1 MNVNVQ
7 IIIKDNK
14 LIKKNPETRLDS
26 SEKNV
31 KLEFIFDEVQCEK
44 YYALLDSPSGTYR
57 ALLKETSIEKWYDC
71 EIPEHIF
78 DYSYLK
84 VYLYGVTV
92 KERKWKT
99 NTLIFPISHKHH
111 HHKPHNPKPHHKPH
125 KCEPHHKPHHK
136 PHKCE
141 PGCKHP
147 DFFEY
152 ILHLLK
158 DTVNKIV
165 IKEEEHKAYTY
176 HIDGKKEKLIQ
187 IIPLPEWVTKEDLS
201 DYAEKSELLEL
212 ASRITTL
219 EENSLGIIVLGSGE
233 DLPPVGD
240 GNKLYF
246 VESND
251 PEVENGYD
259 EYVWIDGSYELI
271 GTSKIDINLSG
282 YVRKDELSTHISAE
296 IVDSG
301 EDIGDLNL
309 IFNY

>member
-7 IIIKDNK
+7 ILIRYNK
-14 LIKKNPETRLDS
+14 LVKKNPETRLDGS
-26 SEKNV
+26 QKDVE
-31 KLEFIFDEVQCEK
+31 LEFLFDEVHCEK

-57 ALLKETSIEKWYDC
+57 TLLEEKGEKTYTC
-71 EIPEHIF
+71 KLPEHIF

-84 VYLYGVTV
+84 IYLYGITV
-92 KERKWKT
+92 SEKRWKT
-99 NTLIFPISHKHH
+99 NSIIFPIKHKH
-111 HHKPHNPKPHHKPH
+111 N
-125 KCEPHHKPHHK
+125 HHKPHHK
-136 PHKCE
+136 GECDPH
-141 PGCKHP
+141 CKHP

-152 ILHLLK
+152 ILEKVK
-158 DTVNKIV
+158 DTINKIV
-165 IKEEEHKAYTY
+165 IEEEEHKAYAY

-187 IIPLPEWVTKEDLS
+187 IIPLPEWVTKEDLD

-246 VESND
+246 VESDD

-271 GTSKIDINLSG
+271 GTSKIDIDLSG